1 MTKERNFSGVIA
13 PVLTP
18 FGSDGTPDPDR
29 FIDHA
34 HWLIEEGCTAL
45 APFGTTSEANS
56 LGLDER
62 LELLEALVEGGIDPA
77 MMMPGTGACSVTDAI
92 ILTEHAMEAGCKG
105 VLMLP
110 PFYYKNPSDEGLF
123 RFFAEVIEEI
133 GDEDLKIYL
142 YHIPPVAQVG
152 FPLGLIGRLKK
163 AYPTVIAGMKDSSG
177 DWSNM
182 KAVME
187 AYPDLEFFP
196 GSEMH
201 LLQGLRHGAAGVI
214 SATANVSPA
223 PMRALFDS
231 YMKNPDDTAGADA
244 QQEKISALRTAV
256 QAYPVIPLLK
266 ALVAHYREDEQWAE
280 LRPPFETLDEA
291 TAKKAIAELA
301 EQHGLKLKF
310 DEAA

>member
-18 FGSDGTPDPDR
+18 FGSDGSPDADR

-62 LELLEALVEGGIDPA
+62 LELLEALIDGGIDPA
-77 MMMPGTGACSVTDAI
+77 MLMPGTGACSVTDAI
-92 ILTEHAMEAGCKG
+92 ILTEHAVEAGCNG

-110 PFYYKNPSDEGLF
+110 PFYYKNPSEEGLF
-123 RFFAEVIEEI
+123 RFFSEVIEEI
-133 GDEDLKIYL
+133 ADDKLGIYL
-142 YHIPPVAQVG
+142 YHIPPVSQVG
-152 FPLGLIGRLKK
+152 IPLGLIGRLKTAFPK
-163 AYPTVIAGMKDSSG
+163 TIKGMKDSSG

-182 KAVME
+182 KTVME
-187 AYPDLEFFP
+187 TYPDLEFFP
-196 GSEMH
+196 GSELH
-201 LLQGLRHGAAGVI
+201 LLQGLRAGAAGTI
-214 SATANVSPA
+214 SATANVAPG

-231 YMKNPDDTAGADA
+231 WEKPGADE
-244 QQEKISALRTAV
+244 QQEKISALRQAV

-266 ALVAHYREDEQWAE
+266 ALVAHYRDDEQWAE
-280 LRPPFETLDEA
+280 LRPPFEALDA
-291 TAKKAIAELA
+291 AIAKKAIAELA
-301 EQHGLKLKF
+301 EKHGLKLEI

>member
-1 MTKERNFSGVIA
+1 MAKQRNFSGVIA

-18 FGSDGTPDPDR
+18 FGSDGGPDPDR

-62 LELLEALVEGGIDPA
+62 LELLEALIDGGIDPNLL
-77 MMMPGTGACSVTDAI
+77 MPGTGACSVTDAI

-110 PFYYKNPSDEGLF
+110 PFYYKNPSEEGLF
-123 RFFAEVIEEI
+123 RFFAEVIEEL
-133 GDEDLKIYL
+133 GDDKLGIYL

-152 FPLGLIGRLKK
+152 FPLPLIGRLKK
-163 AYPTVIAGMKDSSG
+163 AFPEVIRGMKDSSG

-182 KAVME
+182 KAVLE
-187 AYPDLEFFP
+187 TYPDLEFFP

-201 LLQGLRHGAAGVI
+201 LLQGLRAGAAGVI
-214 SATANVSPA
+214 SATANVSPG

-231 YMKNPDDTAGADA
+231 WEKPGADE
-244 QQEKISALRTAV
+244 QQAKISGLRTAV
-256 QAYPVIPLLK
+256 QAYPVVPLLK
-266 ALVAHYREDEQWAE
+266 ALVAHYREDVQWAE
-280 LRPPFETLDEA
+280 LRPPFEELDAA

-301 EQHGLKLKF
+301 DQHGLKLEF

>member
-1 MTKERNFSGVIA
+1 MTKERNFSGVIS

-18 FGSDGTPDPDR
+18 FGSDGAPDADR

-62 LELLEALVEGGIDPA
+62 LELLEALIDGGIDPA

-92 ILTEHAMEAGCKG
+92 ILTEHAVEAGCKG

-110 PFYYKNPSDEGLF
+110 PFYYKNPSEEGLF
-123 RFFAEVIEEI
+123 RFFSEVIEEV
-133 GDEDLKIYL
+133 GDDDLKIYL
-142 YHIPPVAQVG
+142 YHIPPVSQVG
-152 FPLGLIGRLKK
+152 FPLPLIGRLLK
-163 AYPTVIAGMKDSSG
+163 AYPKVITGMKDSSG

-187 AYPDLEFFP
+187 AYPELEFFP

-201 LLQGLRHGAAGVI
+201 LLQGLRAGAAGVI

-231 YMKNPDDTAGADA
+231 WEKPGADA
-244 QQEKISALRTAV
+244 QQEKISALRMAV

-266 ALVAHYREDEQWAE
+266 ALVSHYRADEQWAE
-280 LRPPFETLDEA
+280 LRPPFETLDAE
-291 TAKKAIAELA
+291 TAQKAIAELA
-301 EQHGLKLKF
+301 DNHGLKLVIEK
-310 DEAA
+310 DA

>member
-18 FGSDGTPDPDR
+18 FGADGSPDPDR

-62 LELLEALVEGGIDPA
+62 LELLEALIDGGIDPA
-77 MMMPGTGACSVTDAI
+77 MLMPGTGACSVTDAI
-92 ILTEHAMEAGCKG
+92 IMTEHAVEAGCGG

-110 PFYYKNPSDEGLF
+110 PFYYKNPSEEGLY
-123 RFFAEVIEEI
+123 RFFSEVIEEV
-133 GDEDLKIYL
+133 GEDDLRVYL

-152 FPLGLIGRLKK
+152 IPLPLIGRLKK
-163 AYPTVIAGMKDSSG
+163 SFPAVIAGMKDSSG

-182 KAVME
+182 KAVLE
-187 AYPDLEFFP
+187 TYPELEFFP
-196 GSEMH
+196 GSELH
-201 LLQGLRHGAAGVI
+201 LLDGLRKGAAGVI

-231 YMKNPDDTAGADA
+231 WEQDAGKADA
-244 QQEKISALRTAV
+244 QQQRISALRNAV

-266 ALVAHYREDEQWAE
+266 ALVAHYRGDEQWAE
-280 LRPPFETLDEA
+280 LRPPFEILDKA
-291 TAKKAIAELA
+291 TAHKAIAELA
-301 EQHGLKLKF
+301 DKHGLKLEF

>member
-18 FGSDGTPDPDR
+18 FGSDGAPDADR

-62 LELLEALVEGGIDPA
+62 LELLEALIDGGIDPA

-92 ILTEHAMEAGCKG
+92 ILTEHAVEAGCKG

-110 PFYYKNPSDEGLF
+110 PFYYKNPSEEGLF
-123 RFFAEVIEEI
+123 RFFSEVIEEV

-142 YHIPPVAQVG
+142 YHIPPVSQVG
-152 FPLGLIGRLKK
+152 FPLPLIGRLLK
-163 AYPTVIAGMKDSSG
+163 AYPKVITGMKDSSG

-201 LLQGLRHGAAGVI
+201 LLQGLRAGAAGVI

-231 YMKNPDDTAGADA
+231 WEKPGAEA
-244 QQEKISALRTAV
+244 QQEKISALRMAA
-256 QAYPVIPLLK
+256 QNYPVIPLLK
-266 ALVAHYREDEQWAE
+266 ALVAHYRADEQWAD
-280 LRPPFETLDEA
+280 LRPPFENLDEA
-291 TAKKAIAELA
+291 TAKKAIADLA
-301 EQHGLKLKF
+301 DNHGLKLVIEK
-310 DEAA
+310 DA

>member
-18 FGSDGTPDPDR
+18 FGSDGSPDADR

-62 LELLEALVEGGIDPA
+62 LELLEALIDGGIDPA
-77 MMMPGTGACSVTDAI
+77 MLMPGTGACSVTDAI
-92 ILTEHAMEAGCKG
+92 ILTEHAVEAGCNG

-110 PFYYKNPSDEGLF
+110 PFYYKNPSEEGLF
-123 RFFAEVIEEI
+123 RFFSEVIEEI
-133 GDEDLKIYL
+133 ADDKLGIYL
-142 YHIPPVAQVG
+142 YHIPPVSQVG
-152 FPLGLIGRLKK
+152 IPLGLIGRLKAAFPK
-163 AYPTVIAGMKDSSG
+163 TIKGMKDSSG

-182 KAVME
+182 KTVME
-187 AYPDLEFFP
+187 TYPDLEFFP
-196 GSEMH
+196 GSELH
-201 LLQGLRHGAAGVI
+201 LLQGLRAGAAGTI
-214 SATANVSPA
+214 SATANVAPG

-231 YMKNPDDTAGADA
+231 WEKPGADE
-244 QQEKISALRTAV
+244 QQEKISALRQAV

-266 ALVAHYREDEQWAE
+266 ALVAHYRDDEQWAE
-280 LRPPFETLDEA
+280 LRPPFEALDA
-291 TAKKAIAELA
+291 AIAKKAIAELA
-301 EQHGLKLKF
+301 EKHGLTLEI